1 MRPILKHR
9 YKERFIRFEILRLQ
23 FAENAKKGAMLQ
35 EKFSTV
41 RNFLIKR
48 PLQC

>member
-1 MRPILKHR
+1 MRPILKHM
-9 YKERFIRFEILRLQ
+9 YKERFIRFEILRLE

-35 EKFSTV
+35 EKFSTA

-48 PLQC
+48 PPQC

>member
-23 FAENAKKGAMLQ
+23 FAENAKKVLCCKKSFQ
-35 EKFSTV
+35 VHVTF
-41 RNFLIKR
+41 
-48 PLQC
+48 

>member
-9 YKERFIRFEILRLQ
+9 YKERFIRFEISILQ